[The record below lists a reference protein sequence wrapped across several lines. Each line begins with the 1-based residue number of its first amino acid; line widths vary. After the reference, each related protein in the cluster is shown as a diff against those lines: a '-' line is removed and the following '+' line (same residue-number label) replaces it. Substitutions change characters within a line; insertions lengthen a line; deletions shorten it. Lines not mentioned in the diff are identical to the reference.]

1 MATLISKYL
10 KLVHTESQLIA
21 AGSILLVIEWTK
33 RELMQVAQQ
42 VPSTISSIIEN
53 LSLSVQSVGGP
64 GFSASIHNLL
74 GLTNAQITKATLSRT
89 FHEFLAALEES
100 INRELTKSTVLFALF
115 EASDRQFLNL
125 QRSVARETNSQDAL
139 RDAELATLWG
149 KLIGPSRSRLRKYE
163 KNQQLLRNLRERTVH
178 NKLVLVEH
186 NQRLLSLK
194 ANLEMLRQRLVS
206 PLMRRE
212 NVSTASIAEQ
222 IQGLDGTYELLGGAR
237 HRQEEKKFESLYGPS
252 GRVASAGLG
261 RRFID
266 VGGS

>member
-1 MATLISKYL
+1 MISKIL
-10 KLVHTESQLIA
+10 NQTRSGFEKVDVRF
-21 AGSILLVIEWTK
+21 SILLVIEWTK
-33 RELMQVAQQ
+33 RELAQVAYQ
-42 VPSTISSIIEN
+42 VPSTLSSVVEN
-53 LSLSVQSVGGP
+53 LSMTIRSVGGP
-64 GFSASIHNLL
+64 QLSTSIHSLL
-74 GLTNAQITKATLSRT
+74 GLTNAQITKSTLTRT
-89 FHEFLAALEES
+89 FHEFLGALEEG
-100 INRELTKSTVLFALF
+100 INRELTKSTALFALF

-125 QRSVARETNSQDAL
+125 QRSVARETDSQDAL

-149 KLIGPSRSRLRKYE
+149 KLIGPSKSRLRKYE

-222 IQGLDGTYELLGGAR
+222 IQGLDGTYEFLGSAR
-237 HRQEEKKFESLYGPS
+237 QRQKDKRFASMYGS
-252 GRVASAGLG
+252 GNRLAGDGPG
-261 RRFID
+261 RKSID
-266 VGGS
+266 